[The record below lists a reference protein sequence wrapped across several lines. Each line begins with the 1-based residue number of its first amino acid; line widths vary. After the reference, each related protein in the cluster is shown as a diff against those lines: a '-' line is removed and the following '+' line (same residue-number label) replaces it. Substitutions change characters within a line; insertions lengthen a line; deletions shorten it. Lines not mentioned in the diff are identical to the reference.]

1 MTRIKICGLTRP
13 CDIEY
18 VNRAKPDFCGFI
30 VGVPKSRRNVS
41 PETVRTL
48 RASLDPAILPVG
60 VFVNAPFEQIKE
72 LVRDGTLSMVQLHG
86 QEDEHYIAALRQA
99 ISVPIVQAFSVR
111 TKADVTAAE
120 KSSADH
126 ILLDHGRGGTGTAF
140 DWSLLEGI
148 SQPYILAGGLNPEN
162 LPEAV
167 RRLRP
172 WAVDLSSGVE
182 TDGKKDPGKILAA
195 VQTVKHIN
203 MEEQS

>member
-18 VNRAKPDFCGFI
+18 VNKAKPDFCGFI
-30 VGVPKSRRNVS
+30 IGVPKSRRNVS
-41 PETVRTL
+41 PEMVRRL

-60 VFVNAPFEQIKE
+60 VFVNAPAEQIAA

-86 QEDEHYIAALRQA
+86 QEDERYIAALRRM
-99 ISVPIVQAFSVR
+99 ISVPIVQAFSVQ
-111 TKADVTAAE
+111 TEADVAAAE
-120 KSSADH
+120 RSPADH
-126 ILLDHGRGGTGTAF
+126 ILLDHGSGGTGTAF
-140 DWSLLEGI
+140 DWSLLQDV
-148 SQPYILAGGLNPEN
+148 SRPYMLAGGLNPEN
-162 LPEAV
+162 LSRAI

-182 TDGKKDPGKILAA
+182 TDGRKDQGKILAA
-195 VQTVKHIN
+195 VQAVRITN

>member
-18 VNRAKPDFCGFI
+18 VNRAKPDLCGFI
-30 VGVPKSRRNVS
+30 IGVPKSRRNVS

-60 VFVNAPFEQIKE
+60 VFVNAPVEQITA
-72 LVRDGTLSMVQLHG
+72 LVRDGTLSVVQLHG
-86 QEDEHYIAALRQA
+86 QEDERYITALRQT

-111 TKADVTAAE
+111 TEADVAAAE

-126 ILLDHGRGGTGTAF
+126 ILLDHGSGGTGTAF

-148 SQPYILAGGLNPEN
+148 SRPYILAGGLNPEN

-182 TDGKKDPGKILAA
+182 TDGKKDPGKIFAA
-195 VQTVKHIN
+195 VQTVKNIN